1 MWSRLQARIWP
12 LARRRDCGELAAIL
26 RCLHT
31 HSSGFFFVFCFFVFF
46 CPRAKPP
53 CTREHGHARTTLT
66 STHTNQ
72 KKTVISHTAVGS
84 AKVLTT
90 TALSWCAELSF
101 QLHNVIARSH
111 NSWSDWCGSGARC
124 CYESQKKKK
133 KGFCQRS
140 RLSLGLEQVEP
151 EVSEALLPPSA
162 RRKSM
167 FMCYCKYSKSDI
179 TGGWHSIYYFDI
191 HQVILLER
199 WRTHMWRKKKKRK
212 GKVRVLWIKLCHQ
225 ASFSVSC
232 DGGSLTAGKKLCRTP
247 CLCVSRDESGR
258 HNRDSWF

>member
-31 HSSGFFFVFCFFVFF
+31 HSSGFFLFFVFLF
-46 CPRAKPP
+46 FSALEPNPRARASTDTRAPP
-53 CTREHGHARTTLT
+53 SPPHTQIRRRLWLVIQRWAAQRCSQQQPSADALNSRFNYITWSLAVITADLIGVDLVHAVAM
-66 STHTNQ
+66 
-72 KKTVISHTAVGS
+72 KA
-84 AKVLTT
+84 
-90 TALSWCAELSF
+90 
-101 QLHNVIARSH
+101 
-111 NSWSDWCGSGARC
+111 
-124 CYESQKKKK
+124 KKKK

-199 WRTHMWRKKKKRK
+199 WRTHMWRKKKKKR
-212 GKVRVLWIKLCHQ
+212 
-225 ASFSVSC
+225 
-232 DGGSLTAGKKLCRTP
+232 
-247 CLCVSRDESGR
+247 ESEGAV
-258 HNRDSWF
+258 D